1 VALTA
6 RDVSP
11 AGRAT
16 LPARV
21 GAALAGAGHAV
32 PEAVVG
38 NAEIAARLGVD
49 EAWIESRT
57 GTRKRHV
64 LARGE
69 RLSDLAARAAEA
81 ALRDAGVAPADVDMV
96 LVGTT
101 SADEMS
107 PHAAPLV
114 AGALGIRGAAAI
126 DLSAACTGFLSGLAL
141 GAAAIE
147 SGRARAALVVGADA
161 LSRYVD
167 LDDRGTAMLFGDGA
181 GAAVLTAA
189 DPAAGLGPVALHSDP
204 DGRDL
209 IRLGRDDLRIRI
221 DGPVV
226 FRHAVRLMVD
236 VTHEASAGAGV
247 ALDDVDL
254 FVYHQANSRIIG
266 AVARELGAD
275 PARVIDVVGRFA
287 NTSAASI
294 PIALSVAAAEGRL
307 ASGDTVL
314 LAAFGAGL
322 VWGGTVATWRP
333 SANGGTAPGAGDSG
347 A

>member
-1 VALTA
+1 VALA
-6 RDVSP
+6 ADASP
-11 AGRAT
+11 TGARAT
-16 LPARV
+16 PARI

-32 PEAVVG
+32 PETVVG
-38 NAEIAARLGVD
+38 NDAIARRLGVD

-57 GTRKRHV
+57 GTRDRHV
-64 LARGE
+64 LAEDE
-69 RLSDLAARAAEA
+69 RLEDLAARAAEA
-81 ALRDAGVAPADVDMV
+81 ALREAAVAPGDIDLV

-114 AGALGIRGAAAI
+114 AGALGIHGAAAI

-141 GAAAIE
+141 GGAMIE
-147 SGRARAALVVGADA
+147 TGRARAALVIGADG
-161 LSRYVD
+161 LTRYID
-167 LDDRGTAMLFGDGA
+167 GDERGTAMLFGDGA
-181 GAAVLTAA
+181 GAVVLTAA
-189 DPAAGLGPVALHSDP
+189 DLASGIGPVALHSDP
-204 DGRDL
+204 NGRDL
-209 IRLGRDDLRIRI
+209 IRLGRDDRRIRM
-221 DGPVV
+221 DGPLV

-236 VTHEASAGAGV
+236 VTREALEAVGAG
-247 ALDDVDL
+247 LDDIDL

-275 PARVIDVVGRFA
+275 PARVVDVVGRFA

-307 ASGDTVL
+307 TAGDTVL

-322 VWGGTVATWRP
+322 VWGGTVASWRP
-333 SANGGTAPGAGDSG
+333 GSG
-347 A
+347 

>member
-1 VALTA
+1 VTLAA
-6 RDVSP
+6 DASP
-11 AGRAT
+11 ARREAP
-16 LPARV
+16 PART

-32 PEAVVG
+32 PATVVS
-38 NAEIAARLGVD
+38 NAEIARRLGVD

-57 GTRKRHV
+57 GTRERHV
-64 LARGE
+64 LAAGE
-69 RLSDLAARAAEA
+69 RLTDLAAQAGED
-81 ALRDAGVAPADVDMV
+81 ALRAAGVAPGDVDMV

-114 AGALGIRGAAAI
+114 AGELGIRGAAAI

-141 GAAAIE
+141 GAATIE
-147 SGRARAALVVGADA
+147 TGRARTALVVGADG
-161 LSRYVD
+161 LSRYLD
-167 LDDRGTAMLFGDGA
+167 PDDRGTAMLFGDGA

-189 DPAAGLGPVALHSDP
+189 DPAAGTGPVALHSDP
-204 DGRDL
+204 DGQDL
-209 IRLGRDDLRIRI
+209 IRLGRDELRIRM

-236 VTHEASAGAGV
+236 VTHEAAAAAGV
-247 ALDDVDL
+247 ALDDIDL

-275 PARVIDVVGRFA
+275 PARVLDVVARFA

-307 ASGDTVL
+307 APGDTVL

-333 SANGGTAPGAGDSG
+333 GRVAHARSARG
-347 A
+347 